1 MTDQAFK
8 PLRLN
13 VGRRRMEERNEKT
26 VSVYRWAAAC
36 AAHRSGGVTARVGP
50 EASCESDPTLRAGVL
65 CLEAVDFASVDS
77 CAEHFLFPGD
87 SDGPSCR
94 RHLEPSWKRAKAKL
108 SKGQKIL

>member
-26 VSVYRWAAAC
+26 VSVYRWAAASS
-36 AAHRSGGVTARVGP
+36 AHRSGGVTARVGP

-77 CAEHFLFPGD
+77 CGEHLIFPRD
-87 SDGPSCR
+87 CDGLSCL
-94 RHLEPSWKRAKAKL
+94 RHLAPS
-108 SKGQKIL
+108 